1 MEHDPAP
8 SEPVV
13 VEGLLFREYFVGRFS
28 IGGNG
33 LAVIH
38 GSPPPPRARM
48 TFSAQKL
55 NVEISEPLILSATL
69 ARRLIGTI
77 KGALAPWTGGS
88 WSYHEFEQAQ
98 IFETPHWATAWG
110 LSLDEY
116 PVGVRLHL
124 GESRAALLFFTTRV
138 EAVLEALERHR
149 VRVEQSP
156 IKLSP
161 WLIGRR

>member
-13 VEGLLFREYFVGRFS
+13 VEGFLFREYFVGGFS
-28 IGGNG
+28 IGGDG
-33 LAVIH
+33 LSVLH
-38 GSPPPPRARM
+38 GSPPPPSGRM

-55 NVEISEPLILSATL
+55 NVEI
-69 ARRLIGTI
+69 LIGTTI
-77 KGALAPWTGGS
+77 NWALAPWTGGS

-98 IFETPHWATAWG
+98 IFEAPHWATAWG

-149 VRVEQSP
+149 VRVERSP